1 MHYLRLRKA
10 IGLVGLALP
19 FVLAAGENLRNALVP
34 RAPRPGGGWTEL
46 SISAYYHGGLR
57 DVFVGSL
64 VAIGIFLI
72 CYNGYQRI
80 DNLAANCAGAA
91 VLVVALCPTW
101 EDPRRP
107 PVRWDSFTLFSGPDF
122 PDPPVIGYL
131 HLAAASVFFVILAA
145 MSLFL
150 FTRSGPTQ
158 TREKRQRNRVYV
170 ACGIIILASLVA
182 IVAGRLLLGAGF
194 ARTTSLLFW
203 AESVAIVAFGVSWL
217 VKGEVILKDSSDLG
231 PAAGVSG

>member
-1 MHYLRLRKA
+1 MHYLRLRNA

-19 FVLAAGENLRNALVP
+19 FVLVAGENLRNALVP

-46 SISAYYHGGLR
+46 SISAYYHTGLR

-101 EDPRRP
+101 EQPRQP
-107 PVRWDSFTLFSGPDF
+107 PAKWDSYTLFSGPEA
-122 PDPPVIGYL
+122 PDPRVIGSL
-131 HLAAASVFFVILAA
+131 HFAAATVFFLTLAA

-150 FTRSGPTQ
+150 FTKSGPTR

-170 ACGIIILASLVA
+170 ACGVIILASLVA
-182 IVAGRLLLGAGF
+182 IVAGRLLLGPGF
-194 ARTTSLLFW
+194 GPAPTLLFW
-203 AESVAIVAFGVSWL
+203 AESVAIIAFGVSWL
-217 VKGEVILKDSSDLG
+217 VKGEVILKDSSESRAAA
-231 PAAGVSG
+231 PAGG